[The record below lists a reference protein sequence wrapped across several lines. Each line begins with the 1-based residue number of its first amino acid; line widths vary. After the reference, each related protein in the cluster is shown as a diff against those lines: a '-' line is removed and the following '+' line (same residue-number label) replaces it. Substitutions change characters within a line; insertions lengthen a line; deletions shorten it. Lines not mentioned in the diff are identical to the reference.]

1 MPAIRVRGLVKRF
14 ESTVA
19 VDGLDLEVREGEC
32 FGLLGPNGAGKTTT
46 IEILEGLQA
55 ATAGEVEVLGKRW
68 EQNARQIRREI
79 GIQLQET
86 QLYDRFTVEETIRTF
101 RSFYE
106 VKLDVDAVLDL
117 VGLQDKRDA
126 WIKTLSGGQ
135 KQRVAV
141 ACAVVGDPLLVF
153 LDEPTTGL
161 DPAARRSLWEIVFGL
176 KRRGRTVLLT
186 THYMEEAERLC
197 DRIAIVNK
205 GKVIALGTPR
215 ELVSSLGA
223 ETIVEVELDQRL
235 EQSALSNLP
244 GVLAAREEH
253 AHVRIETSEV
263 HRVVPALI
271 AGLERDGVKLMGLR
285 TRHATLDDVFLKLTG
300 STFAEA
306 EAQPRAT
313 ETTD

>member
-14 ESTVA
+14 ASTVA
-19 VDGLDLEVREGEC
+19 VDHLDLEVREGEC

-55 ATAGEVEVLGKRW
+55 PSAGDVEVLGKRW
-68 EQNARQIRREI
+68 EQSARQIRREI

-106 VKLDVDAVLDL
+106 VKLDVDVVLEL
-117 VGLQDKRDA
+117 VGLTDKRDA

-205 GKVIALGTPR
+205 GKVIALGSPR
-215 ELVSSLGA
+215 ELVLSLGA
-223 ETIVEVELDQRL
+223 EAVVEVELDRAFDATTF
-235 EQSALSNLP
+235 SSLP
-244 GVLAAREEH
+244 GAVAAREEH
-253 AHVRIETSEV
+253 GHLRIETSEV
-263 HRVVPALI
+263 HRLLPALI
-271 AGLERDGVKLMGLR
+271 ERLEREGTKLLGLR

-306 EAQPRAT
+306 DVASPTPPEVA
-313 ETTD
+313 